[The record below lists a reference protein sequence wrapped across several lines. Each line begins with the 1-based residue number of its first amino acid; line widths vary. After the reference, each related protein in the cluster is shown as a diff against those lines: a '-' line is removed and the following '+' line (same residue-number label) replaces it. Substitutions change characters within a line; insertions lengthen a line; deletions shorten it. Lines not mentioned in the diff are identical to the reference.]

1 MWDEPLLLGTRS
13 FRSRLVLG
21 AGRYPST
28 DIMGRSFE
36 AAGVELVSLN
46 MRGLD
51 LASAG
56 GSLLA
61 SIDQSRF
68 TLVATTSGCRTVDEA
83 VRTAYLAREAGLG
96 ELVKVDVTGDER
108 TELPDLVAVT
118 EATRTLARD
127 GFVALAVTGEDPV
140 TARRLVEAGAAGIL
154 VVASPPGSGLGIRNP
169 YAVRLVLDTVSVP
182 VIVASGV
189 GTASDAAL
197 AMELGCHA
205 VMVDTAVAEAR
216 DPEVMAE
223 AMRHAVEAGR
233 SAYKAGRIARRLHRN
248 AFGSPE

>member
-1 MWDEPLLLGTRS
+1 MTRS
-13 FRSRLVLG
+13 L
-21 AGRYPST
+21 
-28 DIMGRSFE
+28 D
-36 AAGVELVSLN
+36 AAAVELVSLGV
-46 MRGLD
+46 RDLD
-51 LASAG
+51 LGSAG

-68 TLVATTSGCRTVDEA
+68 TLVPTTVGCRTADEA

-96 ELVKVDVTGDER
+96 DFVRVDVLGDER
-108 TELPDLVAVT
+108 TEMPDLAGVT

-127 GFVALAVTGEDPV
+127 GFVALAAAGDDPV
-140 TARRLVEAGAAGIL
+140 TVRRLAEAGAAAIL
-154 VVASPPGSGLGIRNP
+154 VSASPPGSGLGIRNP
-169 YAVRLVLDTVSVP
+169 YAVRLVLETATVP
-182 VIVASGV
+182 VIVAGGI

-233 SAYKAGRIARRLHRN
+233 AAYKAGRIARRLHRG

>member
-1 MWDEPLLLGTRS
+1 MWDEPLVLGTRS

-21 AGRYPST
+21 AERYPSAE
-28 DIMGRSFE
+28 ILKRSHE
-36 AAGVELVSLN
+36 VAGVELVSLAV
-46 MRGLD
+46 RELD

-61 SIDQSRF
+61 SIDQVRY
-68 TLVATTSGCRTVDEA
+68 TLIASTAGCRTADEA
-83 VRTAYLAREAGLG
+83 VRTAYLAREVGLG
-96 ELVKVDVTGDER
+96 DLVKVDVIGDER

-127 GFVALAVTGEDPV
+127 GFITLAMAGSDPV
-140 TARRLVEAGAAGIL
+140 TVRRLTDAGAAGIL
-154 VVASPPGSGLGIRNP
+154 ILPAPGGSGLGIRNP
-169 YAVRLVLDTVSVP
+169 YSVRLVLDTATVP
-182 VIVASGV
+182 VIVAGGI

-205 VMVDTAVAEAR
+205 VMVGTAVAEAR

-233 SAYKAGRIARRLHRN
+233 GAYRAGRIARRLHRN

>member
-1 MWDEPLLLGTRS
+1 MWDESLVLATRS
-13 FRSRLVLG
+13 FRSRLVVG
-21 AGRYPST
+21 ADRYPSAE
-28 DIMGRSFE
+28 IMRRSHD
-36 AAGVELVSLN
+36 AAGAELVTLAVKD
-46 MRGLD
+46 LD

-61 SIDQSRF
+61 SIDQGRF
-68 TLVATTSGCRTVDEA
+68 TLIATTSGCRTADEA
-83 VRTAYLAREAGLG
+83 VRTAYLARESGLG
-96 ELVKVDVTGDER
+96 DFVKIDVLGDAR
-108 TELPDLVAVT
+108 TEMPDLAAVV

-127 GFVALAVTGEDPV
+127 GFVALPVAGDDPV
-140 TARRLVEAGAAGIL
+140 AARRLEEAGAAGLL
-154 VVASPPGSGLGIRNP
+154 VQSSPVGSGLGIRNP
-169 YAVRLVLDTVSVP
+169 YAIRLVLDAATVP
-182 VIVASGV
+182 VIVAGGI

-205 VMVDTAVAEAR
+205 VLVGTAIAEAR

-233 SAYKAGRIARRLHRN
+233 AAYKAGRIARRLHRG

>member
-1 MWDEPLLLGTRS
+1 MWDESLVLSTRS
-13 FRSRLVLG
+13 FRSRLVVG
-21 AGRYPST
+21 AERYPSAE
-28 DIMGRSFE
+28 IMRRSHE
-36 AAGVELVSLN
+36 AAGAELVTLAV
-46 MRGLD
+46 RELD

-68 TLVATTSGCRTVDEA
+68 TLIATTTGCRSADEA

-96 ELVKVDVTGDER
+96 DLVKVDVVGDTR
-108 TELPDLVAVT
+108 TEMPDVPAVL
-118 EATRTLARD
+118 EATRTLGRD
-127 GFVALAVTGEDPV
+127 GFAPLPVAGDDPV
-140 TARRLVEAGAAGIL
+140 AAQRLQEAGAAAIL
-154 VVASPPGSGLGIRNP
+154 VQGAPAGSGLGLRNA
-169 YAVRLVLDTVSVP
+169 YAIRLVLDAVTLP
-182 VIVASGV
+182 VIVAGGI

-205 VMVDTAVAEAR
+205 VLVGTAIAEAR
-216 DPEVMAE
+216 DPEAMAE

-233 SAYKAGRIARRLHRN
+233 GAYRAGRIARRLHRH

>member
-21 AGRYPST
+21 AGRFPST
-28 DIMGRSFE
+28 EIMGRSLE
-36 AAGVELVSLN
+36 AASVELVSL
-46 MRGLD
+46 RVRDLD
-51 LASAG
+51 LASSG

-61 SIDQSRF
+61 SIDQNRF
-68 TLVATTSGCRTVDEA
+68 TLVPTTGGCRTADEA

-96 ELVKVDVTGDER
+96 DLVRVDVIGDDR
-108 TELPDLVAVT
+108 TEMPDLAAVA

-127 GFVALAVTGEDPV
+127 GFVPLAVAGEDPV
-140 TARRLVEAGAAGIL
+140 TVRRLAEAGAAAVL
-154 VVASPPGSGLGIRNP
+154 VLASPPGSGLGIRNP
-169 YAVRLVLDTVSVP
+169 YAVRLALEAATVP
-182 VIVASGV
+182 VIVAGGI
-189 GTASDAAL
+189 GTASDATL

-233 SAYKAGRIARRLHRN
+233 AAYRAGRITRRLHRN

>member
-21 AGRYPST
+21 AERFPSPE
-28 DIMGRSFE
+28 IMRRSLE
-36 AAGVELVSLN
+36 AAEVELVSLGV
-46 MRGLD
+46 RGLD

-56 GSLLA
+56 GSLLS
-61 SIDQSRF
+61 SIDQNRF
-68 TLVATTSGCRTVDEA
+68 TLVSTTSGCRTADEA

-96 ELVKVDVTGDER
+96 DFVRVDVIGDER
-108 TELPDLVAVT
+108 TEMPDLAAVA
-118 EATRTLARD
+118 EATRALARD
-127 GFVALAVTGEDPV
+127 GFVTLAVTGEDPV
-140 TARRLVEAGAAGIL
+140 AARRLAEAGAAGIL
-154 VVASPPGSGLGIRNP
+154 LLAAPPGSGLGIRNP
-169 YAVRLVLDTVSVP
+169 YAVRLVLDTATVP
-182 VIVASGV
+182 VIVAGGI

-205 VMVDTAVAEAR
+205 VMVGTAVAEAR
-216 DPEVMAE
+216 EPEVMAE

-233 SAYKAGRIARRLHRN
+233 GAYKAGRIARRLHRS